1 MEDCWLCPISL
12 QYDKV
17 IETESYVNELLGN
30 PKEKERSVTASL
42 CPALSIVADFGE
54 FRKSL
59 GGLLLNTR
67 VVQLELG
74 RIDVRFQ
81 KPFSL
86 KGWLN
91 EQLERRTHAPLD
103 PDGKRPRKDQA
114 TLLKALGY
122 EVLAGIND
130 VQIVMPAGL
139 LGAVL
144 LTIRGRVSSHAF
156 SVDLS
161 RIRLTDCALDDRV
174 SERVSSSN
182 ECCG

>member
-1 MEDCWLCPISL
+1 
-12 QYDKV
+12 
-17 IETESYVNELLGN
+17 
-30 PKEKERSVTASL
+30 
-42 CPALSIVADFGE
+42 
-54 FRKSL
+54 
-59 GGLLLNTR
+59 

-91 EQLERRTHAPLD
+91 EQLERRSHAPLD

-122 EVLAGIND
+122 EVLAGMND

-144 LTIRGRVSSHAF
+144 LTIRGRVSIIL
-156 SVDLS
+156 SVDLFK
-161 RIRLTDCALDDRV
+161 DCSIDDLLDDRV
-174 SERVSSSN
+174 SARANSSS
-182 ECCG
+182 ESYG